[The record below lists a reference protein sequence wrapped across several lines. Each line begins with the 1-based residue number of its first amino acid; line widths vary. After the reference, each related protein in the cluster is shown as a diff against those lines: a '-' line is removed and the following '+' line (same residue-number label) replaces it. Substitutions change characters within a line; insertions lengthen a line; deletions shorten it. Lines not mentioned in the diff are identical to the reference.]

1 MGALEGEGEEEA
13 EERLQMAGTREV
25 VALGSRLLVGAEVV
39 EEQQNQGG
47 EGKREVRV
55 VEGSQET
62 RIL

>member
-1 MGALEGEGEEEA
+1 MGAREGEGEEAA
-13 EERLQMAGTREV
+13 EEHLQMVGTREV
-25 VALGSRLLVGAEVV
+25 VALGSQLLVGGEVV

>member
-13 EERLQMAGTREV
+13 EERLQKVGTREV
-25 VALGSRLLVGAEVV
+25 VALGSQLLVAGEVV
-39 EEQQNQGG
+39 EEQQNQGV

-62 RIL
+62 QIL